1 MKNNINK
8 LIQNNKEEIK
18 QYIKNILSL
27 TILYDEIHNIVK
39 TNQETILNHFNF
51 KNSYSGD
58 EEPEFIKKASL
69 DYMLND
75 NDFKI
80 YFDLLRILNLKS
92 NLYTSNINHG
102 ADLVL
107 KSQII
112 ENEKKILNLFFDEKK
127 YISLETK
134 NKFIDTIKNM
144 FVTHYNITASELE
157 ENTKKFKVFGSCE
170 WEEDFIKDFSLYYK
184 EKQEVLNFLSL
195 NGFNELQ
202 EVL

>member
-1 MKNNINK
+1 MKNINK
-8 LIQNNKEEIK
+8 LIKNNQEEIK
-18 QYIKNILSL
+18 QYVKNILSL
-27 TILYDEIHNIVK
+27 TILYDEVHNKIK
-39 TNQETILNHFNF
+39 TNQETILSHFNF
-51 KNSYSGD
+51 KNSYSRD

-127 YISLETK
+127 YISSETK
-134 NKFIDTIKNM
+134 NKFIEIIKNL
-144 FVTHYNITASELE
+144 FVNQELE
-157 ENTKKFKVFGSCE
+157 ENTKKFKIFGSCE
-170 WEEDFIKDFSLYYK
+170 WEEDFIKDFSQEYK